1 MNPNEPKKLFDGKL
15 LKLKEVLARL
25 PISKST
31 WYAGVKSLQMP
42 QPVRLGQRSVA
53 WFEDDIEEYLRRNYG
68 GPTK

>member
-1 MNPNEPKKLFDGKL
+1 MNPSEPKKLFDGRL

-31 WYAGVKSLQMP
+31 WYAGVKRLEMP
-42 QPVRLGQRSVA
+42 QPVRLGTRSVA
-53 WFEDDIEEYLRRNYG
+53 WFEHDIEDYLRRNYG